1 MNDIFETS
9 LAAAVDRNIRKMAAG
24 FRSILSEQDIDDI
37 VQDACLKILLQKDK
51 YRPDGNFEGWVYR
64 ICQNHMRSITP
75 KYDSRL
81 KMRFSYDD
89 KNKKDFFGL
98 DSDYSSVFGDTG
110 SSPDTITI
118 GRESE
123 RIILNKVDSMNEG
136 ERKLL
141 NMMIDEQSR
150 DRMREELDCTDGNL
164 RIKILR
170 ARNKMRSFAIG
181 A

>member
-9 LAAAVDRNIRKMAAG
+9 LADTVNKNIRRMAAA

-37 VQDACLKILLQKDK
+37 IQEACLKILMQRDR

-64 ICQNHMRSITP
+64 ICQNHMRSVTP
-75 KYDSRL
+75 KYYSRL
-81 KMRFSYDD
+81 NRLISYDD

-98 DSDYSSVFGDTG
+98 DSDYSSDLADTDC
-110 SSPDTITI
+110 SPDSVAL
-118 GRESE
+118 GKESE
-123 RIILNKVDSMNEG
+123 RLILNKVDSLKEND
-136 ERKLL
+136 RKLI
-141 NMMIDEQSR
+141 NMMIDGKSR
-150 DRMREELDCTDGNL
+150 DEMKEELACTDGNL

>member
-1 MNDIFETS
+1 MNNIFETS
-9 LAAAVDRNIRKMAAG
+9 LAAAVDENIRKMAAG

-37 VQDACLKILLQKDK
+37 VQDVCLKILLQKGK
-51 YRPDGNFEGWVYR
+51 YRPEGNFEGWVYR
-64 ICQNHMRSITP
+64 ICQNYMRSITP
-75 KYDSRL
+75 KYNSRL
-81 KMRFSYDD
+81 KMRFSYE
-89 KNKKDFFGL
+89 
-98 DSDYSSVFGDTG
+98 DYPSGFGDT
-110 SSPDTITI
+110 SCSPDTIVI

-123 RIILNKVDSMNEG
+123 RIILNKVDSMKED

-150 DRMREELDCTDGNL
+150 DRMKEELDCTDGNL

>member
-1 MNDIFETS
+1 MNNIFEKS
-9 LAAAVDRNIRKMAAG
+9 LAAAVDKNIRKMAAG

-37 VQDACLKILLQKDK
+37 VQDVCLKILLQKDK
-51 YRPDGNFEGWVYR
+51 YRPDGNFDGWVYR

-75 KYDSRL
+75 KYDNRL

-89 KNKKDFFGL
+89 
-98 DSDYSSVFGDTG
+98 YPSVFGDTCC
-110 SSPDTITI
+110 SPDTIVI

-123 RIILNKVDSMNEG
+123 RLILNKVDSMKDG
-136 ERKLL
+136 EQKLL
-141 NMMIDEQSR
+141 NMMIDGQSR
-150 DRMREELDCTDGNL
+150 GKMKEELDCTDGNL